1 AAVLY
6 AAPWVGPLE
15 RRPWSGVLL
24 ALGAR
29 VGPALTGSRLL
40 AHRLTQ
46 SLQKLSAATSAVAAG
61 WFEEPIAVEGR
72 DEVGQ
77 LARSFSS
84 MARELR
90 RMDET
95 KEEFFASV
103 SHELRSPLTSIREGA
118 HLLRDRV
125 SGPLNDKQRRLVAV
139 IAARPR

>member
-1 AAVLY
+1 MSAYGLHAH
-6 AAPWVGPLE
+6 ADAPRLDNST
-15 RRPWSGVLL
+15 WSGVRL
-24 ALGAR
+24 ALGAAVDSEL
-29 VGPALTGSRLL
+29 VGIVLT

-46 SLQKLSAATSAVAAG
+46 SLQKLSAATAAVAAG
-61 WFEEPIAVEGR
+61 SFEEPIAVEGR

-77 LARSFSS
+77 LARSFSA

-90 RMDET
+90 RMEDT

-125 SGPLNDKQRRLVAV
+125 SGPLNDKQ
-139 IAARPR
+139 